1 MDKNLPALKVR
12 AQSYRHGSEFLIV
25 GGIGLIIIMLVNL
38 LRPGEISIVEIFLA
52 TTCIAAIFI
61 GFLKTQE
68 PYFSLTFTQNLL
80 IYHHKIGNWQLN
92 RANFHHS
99 GIPKVE
105 QGLEYLELNA
115 VGIKLNNIDEF
126 LTQIHPRIAG
136 RLLIEQRHL
145 FMQVIQKYCKN
156 GDCPSE
162 WLIEETDYTAPSG
175 QIYKGLIAMFANRT
189 QHLRQLTG
197 YDLLLPANVLDV
209 DIWQFSADLNR
220 WKLNPKEFL
229 ETRLQ
234 KSKL

>member
-1 MDKNLPALKVR
+1 MSDILNIR
-12 AQSYRHGSEFLIV
+12 AHASRHGIEFLLV
-25 GGIGLIIIMLVNL
+25 GGIGLTFIMLFNL
-38 LRPGEISIVEIFLA
+38 LRPGELSIIEIFLA
-52 TTCIAAIFI
+52 SSCIAAIFI
-61 GFLKTQE
+61 GYLKTQE
-68 PYFSLTFTQNLL
+68 PYFSFTFCKDAL
-80 IYHHKIGNWQLN
+80 IYRHKVGYWQLN
-92 RANFHHS
+92 RENFHHS

-126 LTQIHPRIAG
+126 LMQIQPRIAG

-145 FMQVIQKYCKN
+145 FMQVVQKHCKN